1 MNKKVLTLCAGFLLA
16 GSLTATAQVC
26 ETNGEF
32 PYRSREVKSA
42 KLDKNLQDVKEINQE
57 YYYQLQVDP
66 GSLKGAAS
74 TDEYVLT
81 AERDYSTGKIYLT
94 AQKSN
99 QATMTHSL
107 WKITWKGLDVRN
119 RVYVFENKETGYEL
133 SFDHMN
139 ALQMKDGKIAF
150 TGDKNVNK
158 DWKYGKDG
166 LMDGC
171 TFNWAWYTTE
181 KHAEHSL
188 GYEKVYSYFHVNKID
203 SVMALVAVGQDAT
216 KGSLGDLVYNTNEE
230 GRKVVEGLSVKGLD
244 GTNADDKGFAI
255 VAVKESSKNAE
266 DLIDN
271 LKINALAIR
280 PVVAGAKVLNAAEIN
295 TMIDANN
302 SFLNFTNKEFTK
314 PTFHAAGIA
323 GYRFWKDAVKDAKT
337 GMSTKFTVC
346 KPGTNEPMTISSN
359 PFEHEFT
366 AVEANETKLRRT
378 ESGEYAGYNVLLETK
393 DPILTA
399 GNDKQYGYLCVTEHI
414 YENGVF
420 NYNHGGQ
427 IVNVSPYSLLVK
439 DGTEGTDKGK
449 RTVILK
455 YITGTKGTKDD
466 IDDALQARYH
476 WKVTYYA
483 TNDSVVFEPLNASRM
498 NQDDATQGR
507 RFEQSKLAKA
517 TSAIYYNT
525 INEGTDKG
533 VNANLKEG
541 TKFKGVPVALFAMN
555 NGKTNADIANYLTVG
570 AAQGKDVNGA
580 SVVAQN
586 PNYAAL
592 KKGEVHNPA
601 YVTNKDKYVYQSQ
614 MNLVVRFANNYEN
627 PYERATVADGLYFIQ
642 IKNVV
647 KDPSLTETRKEGSYI
662 VMDLGGHVVYDVW
675 EKDRQEFTH
684 MPATQWVV
692 EQDWCLN
699 KTGDLNNLNI
709 NRYPTVKVIN
719 REFREVGFAGQL
731 YKSVKTGNLVTLNH
745 RDYRWTSWGDVENHA
760 RYNFNCADE
769 LQFNKI
775 EKPTTLGYFNET
787 EETLRNTVYKFQQ
800 MYNMSLGSFLGVAS
814 TVDEYGNKVVKLSN
828 EGVEFELYRSEGW
841 YPKEQMVEYI
851 NPAGLKA
858 VKGNGLWD
866 FYYADSALY
875 GYTNEKIGADQLH
888 KTFYKVKVK
897 DENLIDNDH
906 TFLAI
911 DDQHNYVIATDEQI
925 KNDKGLHYAIVV
937 LKENNHL
944 GEDHGYVIE
953 NVLSYTVVKENA
965 TIDDL
970 KGLYFDGKNAY
981 YKDKEL
987 KNKMIELNTNRP
999 WLKGNLLISE
1009 ISTNAK
1015 INNKCTTAPSVF
1027 ALKPVVRNLYRD
1039 LKASGL
1045 VNNPKKVIDL
1055 VTVDH
1060 QGNESLYEDSSSKL
1074 AQANKLNYLA
1084 AENLGNQTKREGFY
1098 VDAVAKSSAYMPQY
1112 LLVVAADSVPAYKYC
1127 EDGIHGINPG
1137 CGHEVEAPGYVEGRF
1152 LVNFNDSITNAIDKL
1167 TKRADAFRA
1176 HNRVRLGF
1184 VEGIHRGDNLYIL
1197 KDTTLASIKKADK
1210 TGKLYVDPMFFNK
1223 ANEGKKYDVVKL
1235 DGKHNNAAFSFRE
1248 VGDADGNFLIES
1260 NDINGK
1266 AQIGSFGGAW
1276 IQILNNIPVLA
1287 QYYNVDG
1294 NHNTGDST
1302 DSWKKYKDYVTF
1314 ETEGAAINQSAIFT
1328 MKAVDKDAHATANE
1342 TIATSDVTVSA
1353 TNGAVVVKGAAGKAV
1368 VVTNILGQTLA
1379 NAVIS
1384 SDNASIS
1391 VPAGIVVVAV
1401 EGEEAVKVVVK

>member
-26 ETNGEF
+26 ETNGNF

-42 KLDKNLQDVKEINQE
+42 KLDETLQDVKKINQE
-57 YYYQLQVDP
+57 YYYQLQVQP
-66 GSLKGAAS
+66 ESLGLSAAT

-99 QATMTHSL
+99 EATLTHSL
-107 WKITWKGLDVRN
+107 WKIIPSS
-119 RVYVFENKETGYEL
+119 VYVNGRAFVFVNKETGFEL

-139 ALQMKDGKIAF
+139 ALQIKDGKIAF

-158 DWKYGKDG
+158 DWMYGKDG

-171 TFNWAWYTTE
+171 NYNWAWYTNEEQATQ
-181 KHAEHSL
+181 KFPFK
-188 GYEKVYSYFHVNKID
+188 KVFSYFHNGAD
-203 SVMALVAVGQDAT
+203 SVMALRAVKQTDGDIAT
-216 KGSLGDLVYNTNEE
+216 KVYKTLED
-230 GRKVVEGLSVKGLD
+230 GRIVVEGLSVKGLN
-244 GTNADDKGFAI
+244 GTAAKDNGFAI
-255 VAVKESSKNAE
+255 VAIKDSQADAE
-266 DLIDN
+266 HYLN
-271 LKINALAIR
+271 LVEKTLAIR
-280 PVVAGAKVLNAAEIN
+280 PVVAGAKVLNADEIN
-295 TMIDANN
+295 TMIDANG
-302 SFLNFTNKEFTK
+302 SFLDFVTATNKFIGNYAE
-314 PTFHAAGIA
+314 
-323 GYRFWKDAVKDAKT
+323 WKDAKKDADT
-337 GMSTKFTVC
+337 GLSTKFTVC
-346 KPGTNEPMTISSN
+346 KPGTNEPMTFASN
-359 PFEHEFT
+359 PFDNEFK
-366 AVEANETKLRRT
+366 AVGATVSALKRN
-378 ESGEYAGYNVLLETK
+378 SAGAYAGYDVLLETK
-393 DPILTA
+393 SPIKIFDD
-399 GNDKQYGYLCVTEHI
+399 GSKQMGYLFVSGTS
-414 YENGVF
+414 YEPNVYSGTHNGLQV
-420 NYNHGGQ
+420 
-427 IVNVSPYSLLVK
+427 VVAPYESLVK
-439 DGTEGTDKGK
+439 SGVKVTGKKTHLSYDKATDN
-449 RTVILK
+449 IN
-455 YITGTKGTKDD
+455 
-466 IDDALQARYH
+466 DALQARYH

-498 NQDDATQGR
+498 HQDDAKAGVP
-507 RFEQSKLAKA
+507 FEKSKLADD
-517 TSAIYYNT
+517 TSSQYLNT
-525 INEGTDKG
+525 
-533 VNANLKEG
+533 VNAGVSYTDAASFGNSMFNKAAE
-541 TKFKGVPVALFAMN
+541 VPVALYAINDGLTAGDKAKF
-555 NGKTNADIANYLTVG
+555 LTVG
-570 AAQGKDVNGA
+570 VANGTDVLGNNIVAGDSKWAAK
-580 SVVAQN
+580 
-586 PNYAAL
+586 
-592 KKGEVHNPA
+592 KKGESANPA
-601 YVTNKDKYVYQSQ
+601 FVTNQTADNTYQAQ
-614 MNLVVRFANNYEN
+614 MELVVRFANDYDN
-627 PYERATVADGLYFIQ
+627 PYERATVKDGLYFIN
-642 IKNVV
+642 IKNVQ
-647 KDPSLTETRKEGSYI
+647 PATYQTEHRVEGANV
-662 VMDLGGHVVYDVW
+662 VMDMGGHTVYDV
-675 EKDRQEFTH
+675 EEAGQQDFTH

-692 EQDWCLN
+692 EQDQCLDTTDDLN
-699 KTGDLNNLNI
+699 KNL
-709 NRYPTVKVIN
+709 YPTVKVIN
-719 REFREVGFAGQL
+719 REFAKVVFAGQL
-731 YKSVKTGNLVTLNH
+731 YKSKKTGNLVTLNH
-745 RDYRWTSWGDVENHA
+745 RVYHRTSVKENVRDHK
-760 RYNFNCADE
+760 RKDLSCADE
-769 LQFNKI
+769 FEFNKI
-775 EKPTTLGYFNET
+775 EKPTKFGYFNEK
-787 EETLRNTVYKFQQ
+787 EANLRNKVYKFQH
-800 MYNMSLGSFLGVAS
+800 MYNMSLDLFLGVEKD
-814 TVDEYGNKVVKLSN
+814 TIKLDK
-828 EGVEFELYRSEGW
+828 EGVDFELYRTDGW
-841 YPKEQMVEYI
+841 YPVEDPVTEYTEDGGVTKI
-851 NPAGLKA
+851 VGYTYH
-858 VKGNGLWD
+858 
-866 FYYADSALY
+866 FEYADSLEY
-875 GYTNEKIGADQLH
+875 GYTNEKIGAEQLY

-911 DDQHNYVIATDEQI
+911 DNQHKYVVATEDQIADA
-925 KNDKGLHYAIVV
+925 KNHLNFAIVT

-944 GEDHGYVIE
+944 NGEHGYSLV
-953 NVLSYTVVKENA
+953 NAVQYTILEKGA
-965 TIDDL
+965 TAEDL
-970 KGLYFDGKNAY
+970 KGLTSTDGKSF
-981 YKDKEL
+981 YKGKKLMVKLEADREEL
-987 KNKMIELNTNRP
+987 MGKLAIEA
-999 WLKGNLLISE
+999 ISM
-1009 ISTNAK
+1009 NAK
-1015 INNKCTTAPSVF
+1015 IANLCETTTDAF
-1027 ALKPVVRNLYRD
+1027 ALVPVVRNLYRD

-1045 VNNPKKVIDL
+1045 VNNAKKVIDL

-1210 TGKLYVDPMFFNK
+1210 TGKLYVDPMFFSK

-1235 DGKHNNAAFSFRE
+1235 DGTHNNAAFSFRE

-1266 AQIGSFGGAW
+1266 AKIGSFGGAW

-1368 VVTNILGQTLA
+1368 AVTNILGKTLA
-1379 NAVIS
+1379 DTVIS